1 MAYTDDK
8 KKNKVKRRGE
18 MVPDK
23 KLIVLRSL
31 DFSTQGLYVNILT
44 NPVHDESRCTTQTIG
59 NGRWYSNDN

>member
-1 MAYTDDK
+1 
-8 KKNKVKRRGE
+8 

-31 DFSTQGLYVNILT
+31 DLSTQGLYVNILT
-44 NPVHDESRCTTQTIG
+44 NPVHDESRCRMQTIG